1 MRNFYATTHEETKI
15 RSAPFFPSRSNLH
28 RQTWQL
34 TVCLWAR
41 SYAVMNFIKEK
52 HIQSIWNGVL
62 SPRSHIVITHIIP
75 LLMNCNASQRWCAK
89 TLVWCG
95 CLPSNSLFH
104 FENFFFFSLLTG
116 SFWVHTMCR
125 LAWLMRFLL
134 LLGTSFVSY
143 EFPSKWFFR
152 SSVCAFF
159 PFTLLFFS
167 FSFGILMANANIFT
181 SHCVRVQFTFWIN
194 SRWE

>member
-104 FENFFFFSLLTG
+104 FENFFFLQFPLFINWIVLSAHNVPSGVAYAFFTSPGYVFCIIWISEQMILSFFRVCVFSL
-116 SFWVHTMCR
+116 HI
-125 LAWLMRFLL
+125 
-134 LLGTSFVSY
+134 
-143 EFPSKWFFR
+143 
-152 SSVCAFF
+152 AF
-159 PFTLLFFS
+159 LFFFVRNFDGKCKYFYVS
-167 FSFGILMANANIFT
+167 LCARSIYILNK
-181 SHCVRVQFTFWIN
+181 
-194 SRWE
+194 